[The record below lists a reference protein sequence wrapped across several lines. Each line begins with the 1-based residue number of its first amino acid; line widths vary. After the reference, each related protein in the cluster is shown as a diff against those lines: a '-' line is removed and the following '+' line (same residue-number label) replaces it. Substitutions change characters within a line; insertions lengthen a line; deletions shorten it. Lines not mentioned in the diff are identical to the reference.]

1 MLQYRLVRLLTAV
14 HGNVFAVGDPFQC
27 IYTWRF
33 ASPDNLEKLA
43 VDYGRHAMVTLDQ
56 NYRSTSSILAVANA
70 VMAQAKA
77 AFSQRTLWT
86 ALTEVGAA
94 LPNGSTLAA
103 TLLVPRIAV
112 ALCHEPL
119 ATCVGVVLSH
129 YAHTHPLCRGFA
141 VTLCP
146 KPAVFGTCCFT
157 LHHAPRPDIA
167 PYCFTIPFSCSLVAL

>member
-86 ALTEVGAA
+86 ALSEVGAA

-103 TLLVPRIAV
+103 TP
-112 ALCHEPL
+112 CPL
-119 ATCVGVVLSH
+119 ASR
-129 YAHTHPLCRGFA
+129 PLCRGRA
-141 VTLCP
+141 ATPCP
-146 KPAVFGTCCFT
+146 RASRPLSGCCCNTMPPSRSSLFVGD
-157 LHHAPRPDIA
+157 LLPHYAP
-167 PYCFTIPFSCSLVAL
+167 